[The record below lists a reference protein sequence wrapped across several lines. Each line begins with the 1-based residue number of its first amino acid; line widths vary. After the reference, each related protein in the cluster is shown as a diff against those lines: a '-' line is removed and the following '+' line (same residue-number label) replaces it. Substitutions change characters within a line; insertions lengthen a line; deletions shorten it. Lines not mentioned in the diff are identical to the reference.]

1 MGHMLWS
8 RADLKDLPDKGI
20 CGSRLSERSRQT
32 LTSEHFSVLRS
43 EAAARH
49 EA

>member
-1 MGHMLWS
+1 VGQMPWS
-8 RADLKDLPDKGI
+8 RADLKDPPDKGI
-20 CGSRLSERSRQT
+20 FRSRLSETSRQT
-32 LTSEHFSVLRS
+32 FTSEHFSVLGS

>member
-1 MGHMLWS
+1 MGQMPWS
-8 RADLKDLPDKGI
+8 RADLKDPPDRGI
-20 CGSRLSERSRQT
+20 CRSRLSERNRQT